1 MKKSLA
7 AKFAFLQPV
16 KDDLEIKEWSED
28 DSINKVESK
37 FDTILSEIFA
47 VDPISGLPK
56 GDISYY
62 LTSDANPQVREW
74 IKNNLL
80 IPRSVLSGADP
91 SKVSDDLIAECSR
104 IDGENLEDYAS
115 RLSAIRTEA
124 EANIKKFQTELK
136 NQNQ

>member
-16 KDDLEIKEWSED
+16 KDDLDIKEWIDEAPGV
-28 DSINKVESK
+28 KVESK
-37 FDTILSEIFA
+37 FDTILNEIFA

-56 GDISYY
+56 GDIAYY
-62 LTSDANPQVREW
+62 LTSDANSQVRDW

-91 SKVSDDLIAECSR
+91 SKVSDDLIAECAR
-104 IDGENLEDYAS
+104 QDGENLESYAS
-115 RLSAIRTEA
+115 RLSAIRSEA
-124 EANIKKFQTELK
+124 EENIKKFQTELDNTEK
-136 NQNQ
+136 